1 MTTKSEPAK
10 MDETITN
17 NKAPAELKK
26 GELTVSELDA
36 AVGGD
41 MTEYAIEPRPEP
53 NLILKVC
60 VAVIS
65 SLL

>member
-17 NKAPAELKK
+17 NKAQLKN

-41 MTEYAIEPRPEP
+41 LTEYAIERRPEP

>member
-17 NKAPAELKK
+17 NKAQLKT

-41 MTEYAIEPRPEP
+41 LTEYAIEPRPEP

>member
-17 NKAPAELKK
+17 NKAQLKN

-41 MTEYAIEPRPEP
+41 LTEYKAAEQP
-53 NLILKVC
+53 LIFRVYA
-60 VAVIS
+60 AVIS
-65 SLL
+65 LLQ